1 MQTFASSSFGLATPE
16 IIVALGALVLLMIGA
31 FRGDRPSTTNIV
43 GTGAFLVLVIALLAV
58 GFLPTSRNTILG
70 GSFIADGFAQYMKA
84 LVLIGSA
91 AALALSSDYM
101 EREGFI
107 RFEFPVLI
115 LLSTVGMMMMVS
127 ANDLIS
133 LYLGLELQ
141 SLAAYVVA
149 SIHRDNA
156 RSTEAGLK
164 YFVLGALSSGMLLYG
179 ASLIYGFTGT
189 VSFPAI
195 AEVVRG
201 ESPIGL
207 ILGIVFVAAG
217 IAFKLAAAPFHMWTP
232 DVYEGAPTPVTA
244 FFATTQKVAAI
255 AIAVRVFIGA
265 FPEIVPAWQQIIIF
279 ISILSMALGSF
290 AAIGQRNIKR
300 LMAYS
305 SIANVGY
312 ALIGL
317 ATGTTQGIQG
327 IIIYMAIYLAMTLG
341 AFAVILGM
349 RRGDRYLESVDELAG
364 SATTH
369 PWRSFALAMMLFSLA
384 GIPPLA
390 GFFSKFYVFAA
401 AMQSGLYTLAV
412 IGVVTSVIG
421 AFYYIR
427 IVKVMYFDEPRPAFE
442 RMAPGAEAV
451 LIACSVVV
459 TLFWIMPAPL
469 VNSAAVAARSL
480 F

>member
-1 MQTFASSSFGLATPE
+1 
-16 IIVALGALVLLMIGA
+16 
-31 FRGDRPSTTNIV
+31 
-43 GTGAFLVLVIALLAV
+43 
-58 GFLPTSRNTILG
+58 
-70 GSFIADGFAQYMKA
+70 
-84 LVLIGSA
+84 
-91 AALALSSDYM
+91 
-101 EREGFI
+101 
-107 RFEFPVLI
+107 
-115 LLSTVGMMMMVS
+115 
-127 ANDLIS
+127 
-133 LYLGLELQ
+133 
-141 SLAAYVVA
+141 
-149 SIHRDNA
+149 
-156 RSTEAGLK
+156 
-164 YFVLGALSSGMLLYG
+164 MLLYG

-279 ISILSMALGSF
+279 VLHPVDGARLLRGDR
-290 AAIGQRNIKR
+290 QRNIKR

-317 ATGTTQGIQG
+317 ATGTSQGIQG

-341 AFAVILGM
+341 AFAAILGM
-349 RRGDRYLESVDELAG
+349 RRGDRYLESIEELAG

-390 GFFSKFYVFAA
+390 GFFSKWYVFSAA
-401 AMQSGLYTLAV
+401 IQAGLYTLAV
-412 IGVVTSVIG
+412 VGVVTSVVG
-421 AFYYIR
+421 AFYYLR
-427 IVKVMYFDEPRPAFE
+427 IVKVMYFDEPRAPFE
-442 RMAPGAEAV
+442 RMAPGVEAV
-451 LIACSVVV
+451 LIATSVVV
-459 TLFWIMPAPL
+459 VLFWVIPSPL
-469 VNSAAVAARSL
+469 VSSAGVAARTL